1 MIKSILSKKLAG
13 AVTVATF
20 ILTGAVNSF
29 ADVNVTSVDSVS
41 IKDSVIMTAVIDT
54 EKDINVNGEDV
65 TITDIDTTD
74 IDNSVINTLVK
85 VKTEKVNASGQNIE
99 LTGLDS
105 LNVNGSAIGTA
116 IIEKM
121 KGINVY
127 NIK

>member
-29 ADVNVTSVDSVS
+29 AAVSTTSIDSVS
-41 IKDSVIMTAVIDT
+41 IKDSVIGTAVLDT
-54 EKDINVNGEDV
+54 EKNINVSGGDI

-74 IDNSVINTLVK
+74 INDSVINTLVK
-85 VKTEKVNASGQNIE
+85 VKTEKVNTLGQNIE
-99 LTGLDS
+99 LTGLNS
-105 LNVNGSAIGTA
+105 LNIDGSAIGTA
-116 IIEKM
+116 IIEKT

-127 NIK
+127 NIQ